1 MKNDRDIPLETENH
15 EIRRRLA
22 ALRIKPEHIKTNF
35 DYPPI
40 PIRKLDWS
48 AIDSNTYDAS
58 YEGEDE
64 SGSVWK
70 CSPSG
75 HGATEE
81 EAVNDLIE
89 KLEEK
94 L

>member
-1 MKNDRDIPLETENH
+1 MSIRTVTVISTRQ
-15 EIRRRLA
+15 EIDLSTA
-22 ALRIKPEHIKTNF
+22 F

-40 PIRKLDWS
+40 PIRGLDWS
-48 AIDSNTYDAS
+48 AIDTATYDAS

-75 HGATEE
+75 HGETELD
-81 EAVNDLIE
+81 AINDLFDR
-89 KLEEK
+89 LEEQ
-94 L
+94 

>member
-1 MKNDRDIPLETENH
+1 MNKRWLCLLVTRQ
-15 EIRRRLA
+15 EIEL
-22 ALRIKPEHIKTNF
+22 HTSF

-40 PIRKLDWS
+40 PFRGHDWS

-75 HGATEE
+75 TGETEIEAIHDLFDQLEDEETVIATG
-81 EAVNDLIE
+81 DLRDS
-89 KLEEK
+89 L
-94 L
+94 